1 MQDFNTYYVYFE
13 KQKINQHP
21 PTIVGRF
28 WRLLGTLGALLPVLA
43 AGVDDVFTVPLLRE
57 LLNPTSWKACTTETA
72 TRTTSNTVSM
82 VSFFILSISFLS
94 VFIII
99 SCQHPPTIWGRSP
112 IESRFPALSFFSRS
126 LSLSASGVSSSPL
139 CSAAA
144 PFSTMFLG

>member
-43 AGVDDVFTVPLLRE
+43 AGVDDVFTVPLLSE

-82 VSFFILSISFLS
+82 GSFFILFYLFFK
-94 VFIII
+94 FIVL
-99 SCQHPPTIWGRSP
+99 Q
-112 IESRFPALSFFSRS
+112 
-126 LSLSASGVSSSPL
+126 
-139 CSAAA
+139 
-144 PFSTMFLG
+144 